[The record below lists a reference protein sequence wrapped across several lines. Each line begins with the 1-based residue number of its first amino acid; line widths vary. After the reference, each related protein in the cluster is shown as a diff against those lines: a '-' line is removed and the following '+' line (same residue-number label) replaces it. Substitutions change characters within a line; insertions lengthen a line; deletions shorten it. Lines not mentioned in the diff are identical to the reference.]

1 MTVIVTGAA
10 FASVSI
16 TMFPQLVCNVKYF
29 GARFITFSGAG
40 NRMGDCADALLT
52 LHLTFFAGAAT
63 LISLL
68 SALTGAI
75 GIKSTAES
83 RAITVTL
90 RLLLTLSTPTQ

>member
-1 MTVIVTGAA
+1 
-10 FASVSI
+10 
-16 TMFPQLVCNVKYF
+16 MFPQLVCNVKYF